1 MQLVDWC
8 AERKRAFVRS
18 IRESWVS
25 AVWTRVDGC
34 PWRMK
39 KRIRTGSRILVPA
52 APASESEE
60 L

>member
-39 KRIRTGSRILVPA
+39 KWIRTGSRILVPA
-52 APASESEE
+52 APASE
-60 L
+60 